1 MTLDR
6 FLKGI
11 SGKMNIDGNK
21 AYTLNAQLK
30 KERVKNAHKYSPS
43 LEITLPNKQPY
54 TVSGMFMYDG
64 IRKFDVELDMN
75 RITAKPVKA
84 SGNGK
89 FLKFL
94 TDISWQTINTQI
106 KLLF

>member
-1 MTLDR
+1 
-6 FLKGI
+6 
-11 SGKMNIDGNK
+11 MNIDGDK
-21 AYTLNAQLK
+21 SYTLNAEMK

-43 LEITLPNKQPY
+43 IEITLPNKQPY

-84 SGNGK
+84 SGIEK
-89 FLKFL
+89 WA
-94 TDISWQTINTQI
+94 TSWENPVVSEQVRHKSGCAVTEAG
-106 KLLF
+106 